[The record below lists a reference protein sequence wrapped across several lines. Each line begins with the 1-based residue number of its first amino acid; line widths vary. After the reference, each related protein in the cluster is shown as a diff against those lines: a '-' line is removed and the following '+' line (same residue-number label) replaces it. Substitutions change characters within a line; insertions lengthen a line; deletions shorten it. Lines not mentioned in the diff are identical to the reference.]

1 MNIFDAYTVPKICN
15 AILHSYQKLW
25 PRDLIHIYL
34 SSPLDYH
41 AQTMNWDCG
50 YRNIQ
55 TLISSYLNTDS
66 RTKDQL
72 FSLNINT
79 VPTLRTLQSKIENGW
94 KGGFD
99 KVGGM
104 QLDYFL
110 INTSKWI
117 GATEVV
123 AMLRFFKIRACIGD
137 FDFTTNLC
145 DLNTMFL
152 IISEYFQNRS
162 NINSLDAHQPIN
174 KKRLM
179 GPLYFQHQ
187 GHSRLIIGVEKW
199 VNGDIRLIILDPQVR
214 RFSYSCFNY
223 GDDIHMLKQG
233 VGSYEVNSK
242 SKYQIDYLSKKNL
255 YNHKKEYVKII
266 VDELRHPKLRAI

>member
-1 MNIFDAYTVPKICN
+1 MNVFNAYIVPKICN
-15 AILHSYQKLW
+15 AILHSYRKLW
-25 PRDLIHIYL
+25 PRDLIHMHL
-34 SSPLDYH
+34 ASPLDYH

-55 TLISSYLNTDS
+55 TLISSYLNSDFE
-66 RTKDQL
+66 TKDQL
-72 FSLNINT
+72 FSLGINT
-79 VPTLRTLQSKIENGW
+79 VPTLRTLQNKIENGW
-94 KGGFD
+94 KKGFD

-110 INTSKWI
+110 VNTSKWI

-137 FDFTTNLC
+137 FDFTSNLC

-162 NINSLDAHQPIN
+162 DINYFKN
-174 KKRLM
+174 KKKFFM

-199 VNGDIRLIILDPQVR
+199 MNGDIRLVILDPQVR

-223 GDDIHMLKQG
+223 GDEIHVLKQG

-242 SKYQIDYLSKKNL
+242 SKYQIAYLAKKNL
-255 YNHKKEYVKII
+255 YYNKKEYVKII
-266 VDELRHPKLRAI
+266 VDELRHPKLHVL